1 MRNNNVF
8 LLMGKKKKNKMHKY
22 NITIRGYFSRH
33 YVYTVG
39 IMLPT
44 ANKIKKKKDIELKYI

>member
-1 MRNNNVF
+1 
-8 LLMGKKKKNKMHKY
+8 MGKKKKNKMYKY

>member
-1 MRNNNVF
+1 MY
-8 LLMGKKKKNKMHKY
+8 KY

-44 ANKIKKKKDIELKYI
+44 ENKIKKKKDIERKYI

>member
-1 MRNNNVF
+1 
-8 LLMGKKKKNKMHKY
+8 MGKKKKNKMYKY

-44 ANKIKKKKDIELKYI
+44 ENKIKKEERYWAKIYIDIYYRLL

>member
-1 MRNNNVF
+1 
-8 LLMGKKKKNKMHKY
+8 MGKKKKNKMYKY
-22 NITIRGYFSRH
+22 NVTIRGYFSRH

-44 ANKIKKKKDIELKYI
+44 ENKIKKEERYWAKIYIDIYYRLL